1 MPQTCKPIRP
11 TLSAFSNCLFGFL
24 GRKYNFMK
32 HFFLSLLGLL
42 LFFSCSKSNED
53 GPNDVKVTVSTSE
66 NTIYNGIETTF
77 SANVSQDVSEVVFY
91 FDGQNIGSD
100 ITAPYTLQY
109 TPKDITPG
117 THKVTC
123 VAKLGNNNY
132 SGETTVTMVL
142 RLGDEY
148 QGGKIFYLEA
158 SGEHGLIGSTSDLS
172 YSGEFGE
179 EIRFSWGAET
189 LLGTTKNNGKENTAL
204 MAANAPSSGY
214 AGYHFKNGGYTKNGY
229 SDWYIPSIDEL
240 EILKENKAYV
250 GGFSN
255 ATDWQAMYWSSSE
268 SSETKAYILNFNAL
282 MGNTNDKVKVFLIR
296 PIRKF

>member
-1 MPQTCKPIRP
+1 MQFYET
-11 TLSAFSNCLFGFL
+11 
-24 GRKYNFMK
+24 
-32 HFFLSLLGLL
+32 FFLSLLGLL
-42 LFFSCSKSNED
+42 LFIGCSNSND

-109 TPKDITPG
+109 TPKDIAPG

-123 VAKLGNNNY
+123 VAKLGNNDY

-189 LLGTTKNNGKENTAL
+189 LLGTTQNNGKENTAL

-214 AGYHFKNGGYTKNGY
+214 AGYHFKNGGYTKMVIRIGIYQVLTNWKY
-229 SDWYIPSIDEL
+229 
-240 EILKENKAYV
+240 LKKIKP
-250 GGFSN
+250 
-255 ATDWQAMYWSSSE
+255 M
-268 SSETKAYILNFNAL
+268 
-282 MGNTNDKVKVFLIR
+282 
-296 PIRKF
+296 

>member
-1 MPQTCKPIRP
+1 MQFYET
-11 TLSAFSNCLFGFL
+11 
-24 GRKYNFMK
+24 
-32 HFFLSLLGLL
+32 FFLSLLGLL

-77 SANVSQDVSEVVFY
+77 SANVSQDVSEVVFLFRRAKY
-91 FDGQNIGSD
+91 RFRYNR
-100 ITAPYTLQY
+100 PYTLQY

-172 YSGEFGE
+172 YSGNLAKKYVFRGV
-179 EIRFSWGAET
+179 
-189 LLGTTKNNGKENTAL
+189 
-204 MAANAPSSGY
+204 
-214 AGYHFKNGGYTKNGY
+214 
-229 SDWYIPSIDEL
+229 
-240 EILKENKAYV
+240 LKLY
-250 GGFSN
+250 
-255 ATDWQAMYWSSSE
+255 
-268 SSETKAYILNFNAL
+268 
-282 MGNTNDKVKVFLIR
+282 
-296 PIRKF
+296 